1 MTTEFT
7 SLLAELKGAFP
18 AGFAIALHIRFTSP
32 ALLFQAY
39 DPRWIE
45 TYSREGMVMHDPT
58 VRWGLR
64 NFGSIRWEE
73 LPDTD
78 AAGMQVLQAARAH
91 GMVHGLTVATGDT
104 AARSVAS
111 FARSDRPATAKEM
124 ALAFDSVAAL
134 HQMTAR
140 GKGLGAQDRAALAGL
155 SILLTTD

>member
-1 MTTEFT
+1 
-7 SLLAELKGAFP
+7 
-18 AGFAIALHIRFTSP
+18 
-32 ALLFQAY
+32 
-39 DPRWIE
+39 
-45 TYSREGMVMHDPT
+45 
-58 VRWGLR
+58 
-64 NFGSIRWEE
+64 
-73 LPDTD
+73 
-78 AAGMQVLQAARAH
+78 MQVLQAARAH